1 MERGLAINPME
12 MARIGQFCLNKGIW
26 KKKQRVLSKWI
37 DESTKERSQLGDFEY
52 RYLWWIID
60 SEDGKCYASI
70 KICRE
75 GHFCI

>member
-37 DESTKERSQLGDFEY
+37 DESTKERSQLGDLVSVVDY
-52 RYLWWIID
+52 RFRRWEMLC
-60 SEDGKCYASI
+60 K
-70 KICRE
+70 
-75 GHFCI
+75 H